1 MNKIKPSDYCNI
13 SKFKEGETKMGIVIQ
28 KFGGTSL
35 RNLNNQSEFLN
46 LVKKE
51 KQIGSK
57 LVVVVSA
64 MGRGGEPY
72 ATDTLINQ
80 LEKISTTINPKK
92 KDLIMSVGEIISAAL
107 VSHLLESEGL
117 PSEAMT
123 GFQAGIITDDNFN
136 SSKIID
142 INTDKIQKYINENK
156 IVVVAG
162 FQGATEDLDITT
174 LGRGGSDTTAVALG
188 GYLKAE
194 RVDIFTDVPGV
205 AVTDPRLVPT
215 ARYIEKISYDDMYRL
230 AINGATVIHPN
241 AVLLGKKYNIPI
253 QILSTFTDDNGTLI
267 SNDKSNLKITGF
279 GIKRQENNSIIS
291 FIFNDDYGDEIKEEL
306 YKFLIYENEHLI
318 NTEYFND
325 QASIEV
331 KNEILPDFLQR
342 LYSNFFQ

>member
-1 MNKIKPSDYCNI
+1 
-13 SKFKEGETKMGIVIQ
+13 MGIVIQ

-35 RNLNNQSEFLN
+35 RNLNNQSEFLKH
-46 LVKKE
+46 VKKE
-51 KQIGSK
+51 VEIGSK

-64 MGRGGEPY
+64 MGRKGEPY

-80 LEKISTTINPKK
+80 LENISTRINPKK

-107 VSHLLESEGL
+107 VSHLLESEDL
-117 PSEAMT
+117 SSEALT

-142 INTDKIQKYINENK
+142 INTNKIQGYLNKNK

-162 FQGATEDLDITT
+162 FQGATENLEITT

-188 GYLKAE
+188 GYLNAE

-205 AVTDPRLVPT
+205 AVTDPRLVPS
-215 ARYIEKISYDDMYRL
+215 ARYIKKISYDDMYRL

-241 AVLLGKKYNIPI
+241 AVLLGKQYNIPI
-253 QILSTFTDDNGTLI
+253 RILSTFTDDPGTII
-267 SNDKSNLKITGF
+267 SNDKSNLRIIGF
-279 GIKRQENNSIIS
+279 GIKRQENSSIIS
-291 FIFNDDYGDEIKEEL
+291 FIFNDDYGYEIKEEL
-306 YKFLIYENEHLI
+306 DKFLILEKEHLI

-325 QASIEV
+325 QAKIEV
-331 KNEILPDFLQR
+331 KNEAFSEVLQR

>member
-1 MNKIKPSDYCNI
+1 
-13 SKFKEGETKMGIVIQ
+13 MGIVIQ

-35 RNLNNQSEFLN
+35 RNLNNQSEFLKH
-46 LVKKE
+46 VKKE
-51 KQIGSK
+51 VEIGSK

-64 MGRGGEPY
+64 MGRKGEPY

-80 LEKISTTINPKK
+80 LENISTSINPKK

-107 VSHLLESEGL
+107 VSHLLESEDL
-117 PSEAMT
+117 SSEALT

-136 SSKIID
+136 SSRIID
-142 INTDKIQKYINENK
+142 INTDKIENYLNKNK

-162 FQGATEDLDITT
+162 FQGATENLEITT

-188 GYLKAE
+188 GYLNAE

-205 AVTDPRLVPT
+205 AVTDPRLVPS
-215 ARYIEKISYDDMYRL
+215 ARYIKKISYDDMYRL

-241 AVLLGKKYNIPI
+241 AVLLGKQYNIPI
-253 QILSTFTDDNGTLI
+253 RILSTFTDDHGTLI
-267 SNDKSNLKITGF
+267 SNDKNTLRIIGF
-279 GIKRQENNSIIS
+279 GIKRQENSSIIS
-291 FIFNDDYGDEIKEEL
+291 FIFNDDYGYEIKEEL
-306 YKFLIYENEHLI
+306 DKFLILEKEHLI

-325 QASIEV
+325 HAKIEV
-331 KNEILPDFLQR
+331 KNEAFSEVLQR

>member
-1 MNKIKPSDYCNI
+1 
-13 SKFKEGETKMGIVIQ
+13 MGIVIQ

-46 LVKKE
+46 HVKKE

-64 MGRGGEPY
+64 MGRRGEPY

-80 LEKISTTINPKK
+80 LENISTTISPKK
-92 KDLIMSVGEIISAAL
+92 KDLIMSVGEIISAAV

-117 PSEAMT
+117 SSEALT

-136 SSKIID
+136 SSRIID
-142 INTDKIQKYINENK
+142 INTDKIQGYLNENK

-188 GYLKAE
+188 GYLNAE

-205 AVTDPRLVPT
+205 AVTDPRVVPN
-215 ARYIEKISYDDMYRL
+215 ARYNKKISYDDMYRL
-230 AINGATVIHPN
+230 AINGATVIHSN
-241 AVLLGKKYNIPI
+241 AVLLGKHYNIPI
-253 QILSTFTDDNGTLI
+253 RILSTFTDDPGTLI
-267 SNDKSNLKITGF
+267 SNDKSNLRIIGF
-279 GIKRQENNSIIS
+279 GIKKQENSSIIS
-291 FIFNDDYGDEIKEEL
+291 FIFNDDYGYEIKEEL
-306 YKFLIYENEHLI
+306 DKFLIDEKEHLI
-318 NTEYFND
+318 NKEYFND
-325 QASIEV
+325 KATIEV
-331 KNEILPDFLQR
+331 KNEALSEFLQR

>member
-1 MNKIKPSDYCNI
+1 
-13 SKFKEGETKMGIVIQ
+13 MGIVIQ

-35 RNLNNQSEFLN
+35 RNLSNQSEFLN
-46 LVKKE
+46 HVKKE
-51 KQIGSK
+51 TQIGSK

-64 MGRGGEPY
+64 MGRRGEPY

-80 LEKISTTINPKK
+80 LENISTNINPKK

-117 PSEAMT
+117 SSEALT

-142 INTDKIQKYINENK
+142 INTNKIQNYLNKNK

-162 FQGATEDLDITT
+162 FQGTTENLDITT

-188 GYLKAE
+188 GYLNAE

-215 ARYIEKISYDDMYRL
+215 ARYIKKISYDDMYRL

-241 AVLLGKKYNIPI
+241 AVLLGKQYNIPI
-253 QILSTFTDDNGTLI
+253 KILSTFTDDPGTLI
-267 SNDKSNLKITGF
+267 SNEKSNLRIIGF
-279 GIKRQENNSIIS
+279 GIKKQEISSIIS
-291 FIFNDDYGDEIKEEL
+291 FIFNGDYGYEIKGEL
-306 YKFLIYENEHLI
+306 DKFLIDKKEHLI
-318 NTEYFND
+318 NKEYFNA

-331 KNEILPDFLQR
+331 KNEALTEFLQK
-342 LYSNFFQ
+342 LYSNFIQ